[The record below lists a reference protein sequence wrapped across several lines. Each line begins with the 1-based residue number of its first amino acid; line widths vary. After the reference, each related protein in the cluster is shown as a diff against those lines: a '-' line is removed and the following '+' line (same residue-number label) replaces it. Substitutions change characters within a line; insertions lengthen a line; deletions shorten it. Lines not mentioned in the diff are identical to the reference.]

1 MYKIDHLSE
10 KDKKFFQK
18 LIILLKEYDVEIL
31 IDKEW
36 YGWNG
41 VNTSIEFYLNK
52 SYKSVNLGTGY
63 IDASLLDE
71 YL

>member
-1 MYKIDHLSE
+1 MCKIEHLVE
-10 KDKKFFQK
+10 KDKEFFQK
-18 LIILLKEYDVEIL
+18 LIILLKEYDAEIS

-52 SYKSVNLGTGY
+52 SYKSVNLGTEY
-63 IDASLLDE
+63 IDASLLDG

>member
-1 MYKIDHLSE
+1 MGKIEHLAE
-10 KDKKFFQK
+10 KDKEFFKK
-18 LIILLKEYDVEIL
+18 LTLLLKEYDVEIL

-36 YGWNG
+36 YSWNG

-52 SYKSVNLGTGY
+52 SYKSVNLGTEY
-63 IDASLLDE
+63 IDASLLDG